1 MISPTRTPSCLRC
14 LASSFFRLL
23 VTNSVAMAD
32 LAELVR
38 YRTGSGSGL
47 ARGVLSDELGGGLT
61 GTSRR
66 FLFDAE
72 RPNIILLRR
81 LAAPTYALQLF
92 VERFVEFLL

>member
-1 MISPTRTPSCLRC
+1 
-14 LASSFFRLL
+14 
-23 VTNSVAMAD
+23 MAD

-47 ARGVLSDELGGGLT
+47 VTGVLSDELGGGLT

-72 RPNIILLRR
+72 RPNIIL
-81 LAAPTYALQLF
+81 
-92 VERFVEFLL
+92 

>member
-1 MISPTRTPSCLRC
+1 
-14 LASSFFRLL
+14 
-23 VTNSVAMAD
+23 MAD

-47 ARGVLSDELGGGLT
+47 VTGVISGDVGGGPT

-72 RPNIILLRR
+72 RPNIIL
-81 LAAPTYALQLF
+81 
-92 VERFVEFLL
+92 